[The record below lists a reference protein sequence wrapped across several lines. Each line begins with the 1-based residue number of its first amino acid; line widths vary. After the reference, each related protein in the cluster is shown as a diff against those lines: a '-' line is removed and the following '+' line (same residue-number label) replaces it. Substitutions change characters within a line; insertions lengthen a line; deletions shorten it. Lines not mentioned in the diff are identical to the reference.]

1 MEPIPDADRLQDLAI
16 HRAPDLL
23 VVVDP
28 ELRAVWANGAVTRV
42 LGHPEGAMVGT
53 PIADHVHPDDLDHA
67 VGALGEAHRT
77 DGYHIATR
85 LRLRRADR
93 TYVDTRVT
101 AMTHTDEAGT
111 WMVLAVRLVEDE
123 VAIERRRV
131 QLKALAQSV
140 YVTCAA
146 LHWYEA
152 DEWVDSLLGGLGAV
166 VGARSVELADA
177 DGAGGPM
184 ILRAAWNQPG
194 AGGRELPVGSAFAPV
209 AGLASIRSSACVL
222 THLDAGDVLHHRHG
236 GTGVVA
242 EIGLEPQDRRSQAV
256 GVVRLGFDGVSP
268 DWDDANADI
277 VALMC
282 STLLAT
288 IQRCAEERRVNE
300 ESKLDPLTRLL
311 NRSALLEQLTGM
323 MDGDG
328 PGRPVVLFA
337 DLNAFKQLNDTYG
350 HREGDVVLRT
360 VAQAIVAEVR
370 DGDLA
375 ARIGGDEFVIV
386 FDAPMETAGALV
398 ARIRGAVDRAIAPWK
413 GVSVA
418 VGAIAVGPNGT
429 ADDVLERADLAMY
442 KDKRSTRERA
452 ERAADGPPPAGHSG
466 LIRSP
471 IGRQERS

>member
-1 MEPIPDADRLQDLAI
+1 
-16 HRAPDLL
+16 
-23 VVVDP
+23 
-28 ELRAVWANGAVTRV
+28 
-42 LGHPEGAMVGT
+42 MV
-53 PIADHVHPDDLDHA
+53 
-67 VGALGEAHRT
+67 
-77 DGYHIATR
+77 
-85 LRLRRADR
+85 
-93 TYVDTRVT
+93 
-101 AMTHTDEAGT
+101 
-111 WMVLAVRLVEDE
+111 
-123 VAIERRRV
+123 
-131 QLKALAQSV
+131 
-140 YVTCAA
+140 
-146 LHWYEA
+146 
-152 DEWVDSLLGGLGAV
+152 
-166 VGARSVELADA
+166 
-177 DGAGGPM
+177 
-184 ILRAAWNQPG
+184 LRAAWNQPA
-194 AGGRELPVGSAFAPV
+194 AGGRDFPVGSAFAPV
-209 AGLASIRSSACVL
+209 AALASIRSSACVL
-222 THLDAGDVLHHRHG
+222 THLDAGEVLHHRLG
-236 GTGVVA
+236 GTGVVV

-370 DGDLA
+370 GGDLA

-386 FDAPMETAGALV
+386 FDAPTETAGALV
-398 ARIRGAVDRAIAPWK
+398 ARIRGAVDLAIAPWR

-418 VGAIAVGPNGT
+418 VGAIAVGPDGT

-442 KDKRSTRERA
+442 KDKRSTSARTERA
-452 ERAADGPPPAGHSG
+452 ARAADGLPPVGHSG

-471 IGRQERS
+471 FGRQERS